1 MKWKMIKR
9 IIEKESWFFEKKNKV
24 DKPLAKLTKKREKT
38 QINKIKDKRG
48 ILQWILLN
56 SKDH

>member
-24 DKPLAKLTKKREKT
+24 DKPLAKLTKKRQRRPKLIKLKT
-38 QINKIKDKRG
+38 KGGYCNG
-48 ILQWILLN
+48 YY
-56 SKDH
+56 